1 MSDLSSLPWRS
12 RVPLPHLE
20 KGEKFLRRTGGHWIQ
35 YVIPIFVATLL
46 LGTGVSL
53 FVAAANVASSSASA
67 AALLHAAGL
76 VVSLGIIHWLFHF
89 GLSEEISEIVLT
101 NKRLMNF
108 RHRLWLFDAVDET
121 VLARVKVVEVRERGV
136 IHRLLDYGDLWLD
149 TSGGKTLHFVPHPKE
164 WVDDIQTQIG

>member
-1 MSDLSSLPWRS
+1 MSDLASLPWRS

-20 KGEKFLRRTGGHWIQ
+20 KGEKFLRRTGGHWVQ
-35 YVIPIFVATLL
+35 YIIPVCVAGLL
-46 LGTGVSL
+46 IGTGATL
-53 FVAAANVASSSASA
+53 FVAAANVAAVSSSASA
-67 AALLHAAGL
+67 LLHTAALI
-76 VVSLGIIHWLFHF
+76 VTLGVIHWLFHF
-89 GLSEEISEIVLT
+89 ALSEEISEIILT
-101 NKRLMNF
+101 SKRLMNF

-164 WVDDIQTQIG
+164 WVDDIEEHVG